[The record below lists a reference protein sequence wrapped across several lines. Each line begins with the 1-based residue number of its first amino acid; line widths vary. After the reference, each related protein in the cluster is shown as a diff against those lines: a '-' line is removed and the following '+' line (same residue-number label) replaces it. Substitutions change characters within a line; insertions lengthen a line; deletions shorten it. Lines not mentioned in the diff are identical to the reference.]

1 MNFIQKFYVSQKQDL
16 EIIGKI
22 IMDVVLKLS
31 TTKDFFLAR
40 QPILNRARELIGY
53 ELFFRSAMDNV
64 ADVIDDVKAT
74 ASVIACAAELGL
86 NNVIGSWLGFI
97 NVDANVL
104 LSDFIFFLPKEHI
117 VLEILN
123 TTKVTPLIVKRV
135 EMLANYGFVFALDD
149 VIAESADIGELLPF
163 IKIIKVDMTGT
174 SPERLARLVDCYKLL
189 NKELLAEKV
198 ETLHQYRICESL
210 GFDYFQGYFFARPVV
225 LAGQKLKP
233 LNAIILQ
240 VLTLIMRNANNG
252 EIVRFIKQDIAL
264 SLMLLRLVNTPVYG
278 FRRYIASLGQALL
291 VLGDRQLK
299 RWLQILLYV
308 DPAREDKT
316 TLTPL
321 MVLAATRGKMLE
333 LCAENLRPRRPSI
346 SDTAF
351 SVGILSLADTL
362 LNVEMSVILGQ
373 IGASS
378 EIRDALLS
386 RSGFYGAILQLCES
400 SELFDIEKKQVLRM
414 LEQLGLSVDDF
425 YQIQKKSIEWGNN
438 IAFNMRSETPTF
450 QA

>member
-1 MNFIQKFYVSQKQDL
+1 
-16 EIIGKI
+16 
-22 IMDVVLKLS
+22 MDVVLKPS

-40 QPILNRARELIGY
+40 QPILNRARELVGY
-53 ELFFRSAMDNV
+53 ELLFRSAMDNV

-104 LSDFIFFLPKEHI
+104 LSDFIFFLPKEHV

-135 EMLANYGFVFALDD
+135 EMLANYGFVFALDG
-149 VIAESADIGELLPF
+149 VIAESTNIGELLPF
-163 IKIIKVDMTGT
+163 IKIIKIDMTDI
-174 SPERLARLVDCYKLL
+174 SAERLAGLIGYYKVL

-198 ETLHQYRICESL
+198 ETLHQYRICESA
-210 GFDYFQGYFFARPVV
+210 GFDYFQGYFFAKPVV
-225 LAGQKLKP
+225 LSGQKLRP
-233 LNAIILQ
+233 LNTIILQ

-308 DPAREDKT
+308 DPVREDKT

-373 IGASS
+373 IGASAD
-378 EIRDALLS
+378 IRDALLS
-386 RSGFYGAILQLCES
+386 RSGFYGEILQLCES
-400 SELFDIEKKQVLRM
+400 SELFGIEKEQVLRM
-414 LEQLGLSVDDF
+414 LEQLALSVDDF

-438 IAFNMRSETPTF
+438 IATNMRSESPTF
-450 QA
+450 PV

>member
-1 MNFIQKFYVSQKQDL
+1 
-16 EIIGKI
+16 
-22 IMDVVLKLS
+22 MDVALKP
-31 TTKDFFLAR
+31 TAARDFFLAR
-40 QPILNRARELIGY
+40 QPILNRAQELIGY
-53 ELFFRSAMDNV
+53 ELLFRSAMENV

-74 ASVIACAAELGL
+74 ASVIAGAAELGL

-97 NVDANVL
+97 NVDAEVL

-117 VLEILN
+117 VLEILE
-123 TTKVTPLIVKRV
+123 TLKVTPLIVKRM
-135 EMLANYGFVFALDD
+135 EMLAEYGFEFALDD
-149 VIAESADIGELLPF
+149 VVADSPEIGTLLPY
-163 IKIIKVDMTGT
+163 IKIIKIDVLAVP
-174 SPERLARLVDCYKLL
+174 PEKLEQLTRDYRLL

-198 ETLHQYRICESL
+198 ETLEQYKICEKL
-210 GFDYFQGYFFARPVV
+210 GFDYFQGYFFAKPVV

-233 LNAIILQ
+233 LNSIILQ
-240 VLTLIMRNANNG
+240 VLTLVMRNANNG

-308 DPAREDKT
+308 DPTREGGS
-316 TLTPL
+316 TLSPL

-333 LCAENLRPRRPSI
+333 LCSERLRPRRPNV
-346 SDTAF
+346 SDIAF

-362 LNVEMSVILGQ
+362 LNVEMRVILAQ
-373 IGASS
+373 ISASA

-386 RSGFYGAILQLCES
+386 RSGFYGEILQLCES
-400 SELFDIEKKQVLRM
+400 SELFDIDRIRVLGM
-414 LEQLGLSVDDF
+414 LEKLELSADDF
-425 YQIQKKSIEWGNN
+425 YEIQKQSIEWGRN
-438 IAFNMRSETPTF
+438 ISDNMRSEPAPS